1 MMHQF
6 KRYAIYYLPQ
16 DIALSEAG
24 AEWLGWDVL
33 TGQPIDRPQNVDL
46 DVVATP
52 QKYGFHATLKAPFRL
67 RDGSSLAD
75 LSEGFRSLAPR
86 LAPVTITLEL
96 ARLGRFFA
104 LVNAGNS
111 SELNQLAST
120 LVKDLDHFRAPLTQ
134 ADIERRRPETLSQTQ
149 RAYLMQWGYPFVMDD
164 FKFHMT
170 LSGRLTP
177 SQMDHLQS
185 TLSTTFAP
193 FLNCAHTIES
203 ICLVGENQDGYFEL
217 IERAHL
223 GG

>member
-1 MMHQF
+1 MQRF
-6 KRYAIYYLPQ
+6 RRYAIYYLPQ
-16 DIALSEAG
+16 DSAFSEAG
-24 AEWLGWDVL
+24 AKWLGWDVI
-33 TGQPIDRPQNVDL
+33 TGKPINRPQDIDL
-46 DVVATP
+46 DIVATP

-67 RDGSSLAD
+67 RDGTSLAN
-75 LSEGFRSLAPR
+75 LSEGIRRLASR
-86 LAPVTITLEL
+86 LAPVTITLQL

-104 LVNAGNS
+104 LVGAENT

-120 LVKDLDHFRAPLTQ
+120 LVTDLDHFRAPLTQ

-149 RAYLMQWGYPFVMDD
+149 RAYLMQWGYPFVMED

-170 LSGRLTP
+170 LSGRLT
-177 SQMDHLQS
+177 SSEADRLQS
-185 TLSTTFAP
+185 TLSKTFAP